1 MARERLD
8 ADAAG
13 RLHRTDRHGNGR
25 AKRPRLTVW
34 SATIAGIA
42 LLIAGLLMAGAP
54 AGGRGAAAATFDP
67 PVLEQRAKYAV
78 AHWLSEP
85 ESEDEPANSDN
96 AGPGNVHDGLYAGTA
111 TTRVAIHVVT
121 FKVKVA
127 NGLGTGT
134 QSRLDCG
141 VAPLSLR
148 ISPSGRVTGMVL
160 IFNATCLK
168 TELAIRGQAV
178 GNVLLLRLGN
188 QNLELT
194 KLGE

>member
-8 ADAAG
+8 ADTAG
-13 RLHRTDRHGNGR
+13 W
-25 AKRPRLTVW
+25 AIRPRLTVW
-34 SATIAGIA
+34 SATIAGIV
-42 LLIAGLLMAGAP
+42 LLMAGLLLAG
-54 AGGRGAAAATFDP
+54 ATTGGRRAAAATFEP
-67 PVLEQRAKYAV
+67 QVLAQRAEYAV
-78 AHWLSEP
+78 VHWPNEP
-85 ESEDEPANSDN
+85 DSEDEPANSDN

-111 TTRVAIHVVT
+111 TTRVALHVVT

-127 NGLGTGT
+127 NGVGTGT

-148 ISPSGRVTGMVL
+148 ISPSGRVSGMVL
-160 IFNATCLK
+160 IFGATCLK

-178 GNVLLLRLGN
+178 GGALLLRLGN

-194 KLGE
+194 RLGE